1 MFEVREKPRRVE
13 RAYLVSVVRRKD
25 EEKRAASLLD
35 ELGELVRNL
44 GIEVLGSTLARAR
57 KTFPTYLLGKGKM
70 NEIIGLAQARQCDA
84 IVFDN
89 ELTPGQQRNW
99 EEASEVLVID
109 RHEVILD
116 VFAERAR
123 TREAVLQVELARL
136 EYNLP
141 RLRRAWTHLGR
152 QRGGGGVTQRGEGE
166 AQIELDQRMVRD
178 KIAATKRELGQVIR
192 HREVSRKRRN
202 RVPVPTA
209 SIVGYTNAGKSTL
222 LNKLTGSDVHVADKL
237 FATLDPTSRKVSLPS
252 GRILVLTD
260 TVGFVRNLPHRLVD
274 AFKATLE
281 EVSAADFIIH
291 VVDLSSG
298 EMAEQME
305 TTLEVLKE
313 LGATDHKV
321 VTVFNKTDLLE
332 DEMQQVKARFQDA
345 SGVFVSAFTG
355 EGLEALL
362 NVFDELLG
370 QGCKEREYLV
380 PHDRYDLVARLR
392 REGSV
397 RKEETVSEGTL
408 ILAAPMGSMIPRM
421 ESYIAQNGAPRRNT

>member
-13 RAYLVSVVRRKD
+13 RALLVSVVWRK
-25 EEKRAASLLD
+25 EEEPRANSLLE
-35 ELGELVRNL
+35 ELSELVQNL
-44 GIEVLGSTLARAR
+44 GIEVIGSSLVRAR
-57 KTFPTYLLGKGKM
+57 KTYPTYLLGKGKM
-70 NEIIGLAQARQCDA
+70 EEIIALAEAGECDV

-99 EEASEVLVID
+99 EETSKALVID
-109 RHEVILD
+109 RHEIILD

-178 KIAATKRELGQVIR
+178 KIAATKRELKQVIR
-192 HREVSRKRRN
+192 HRSVSRKRRS

-237 FATLDPTSRKVSLPS
+237 FATLDPTSRKVNLPS
-252 GRILVLTD
+252 GRVLVLTD
-260 TVGFVRNLPHRLVD
+260 TVGFVRNLPHRLVE

-281 EVSAADFIIH
+281 EALLADFLIH
-291 VVDLSSG
+291 VVDLSSS
-298 EMAEQME
+298 EMADQME
-305 TTLEVLKE
+305 TTLEVLEE
-313 LGATDHKV
+313 LGVADKKI
-321 VTVFNKTDLLE
+321 VTVFNKTDLVN
-332 DEMQQVKARFQDA
+332 DEMEGVVARFRD
-345 SGVFVSAFTG
+345 SEGILLSAATG
-355 EGLEALL
+355 GGLDDLL
-362 NVFDELLG
+362 TACDEVLG
-370 QGCKEREYLV
+370 DGFAEHEYLV
-380 PHDRYDLVARLR
+380 PHERYDLVARLR
-392 REGSV
+392 REGSI
-397 RKEETVSEGTL
+397 RKEEPQDEGTF
-408 ILAAPMGSMIPRM
+408 IVAVPSSPMIPKM
-421 ESYIAQNGAPRRNT
+421 ETFRARNGNAP